1 MKEIRGEE
9 VLGVKLMNKKG
20 SNINSNEEVTHREKR
35 DRVISEC
42 ASDSIWEWDSFS
54 NKIVIPSYLKEL
66 FGYSD
71 EEIEGSIDFMT
82 DFVHPEDVEKEKS
95 KLKLYLDKQT
105 DKYETEYRIKT
116 KNRGYRWVCAKG
128 SAMWDAEGRATYM
141 AGLCMDITEIVERR
155 KEEAVLIQSMREK
168 EQLLN
173 EIMEHGK
180 FQADFFSNVSHELR
194 TPLNIILSSIQL
206 LGEVW
211 NKAEEQ
217 HRNCPYKIPKYVSIM
232 KQNSYRLLRLI
243 NNLIDV
249 NRIDSGFL
257 TLNIK
262 NHNLVSA
269 IEDVILS
276 VVPYVESKE
285 IDIVFDTDVE
295 EKVMAFDH
303 DNLERIILNLISNA
317 VKFTEAKGKI
327 EVSVEDKGNHV
338 EVRIKDNG
346 IGMPKDKL
354 DIIFERFKQ
363 VDYSPSNLSQ
373 GSGIGLFLVKG
384 LVEAHGGTITVH
396 STIGEGSEF
405 IINLPVIVLAEEEIA
420 SENELKLDNNGKITL
435 EFSSVQ

>member
-1 MKEIRGEE
+1 MEQIRGEKG
-9 VLGVKLMNKKG
+9 LGVRVIENKG
-20 SNINSNEEVTHREKR
+20 NSINSREKITHREKR

-42 ASDSIWEWDSFS
+42 VRESIWEWDSVS
-54 NKIVIPSYLKEL
+54 NEIIIPVYLKEV
-66 FGYSD
+66 FGFD
-71 EEIEGSIDFMT
+71 EDEIKGANDFFI
-82 DFVHPEDVEKEKS
+82 DFVHPEDVEKEKRKFS
-95 KLKLYLDKQT
+95 LYLDRKI
-105 DKYETEYRIKT
+105 DKYETEYRVKT
-116 KNRGYRWVCAKG
+116 KNTGYRWVSAKG
-128 SAMWDAEGRATYM
+128 SAMWDEEGRPTYM
-141 AGLCMDITEIVERR
+141 AGIWMDITDVVERK
-155 KEEAVLIQSMREK
+155 KEEELLIESMREK

-173 EIMEHGK
+173 EVMEHGK

-211 NKAEEQ
+211 NKSEEQ

-262 NHNLVSA
+262 NHNLVSS

-346 IGMPKDKL
+346 IGIPKDKL